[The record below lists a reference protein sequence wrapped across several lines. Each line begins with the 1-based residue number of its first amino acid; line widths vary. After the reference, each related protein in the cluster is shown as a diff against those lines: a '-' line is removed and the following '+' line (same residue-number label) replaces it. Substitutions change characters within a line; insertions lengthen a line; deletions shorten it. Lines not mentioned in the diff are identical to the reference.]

1 MAKTCRI
8 CNNKVDYCPT
18 CAIIQNPFKRAGYC
32 GENCYHISMIL
43 QKYGS
48 HDATASE
55 TIEAL
60 KPYNIDQLDLKP
72 SIEDCYFNILYDAED
87 QDEIQ
92 ISENVETEDEFIEE
106 VIPEEDV
113 EVVIDFE
120 EDMTI
125 SDIE

>member
-18 CAIIQNPFKRAGYC
+18 CAIVQNPFKRAGYC
-32 GENCYHISMIL
+32 SEDCYHISMIL
-43 QKYGS
+43 QKHGS
-48 HDATASE
+48 HDATAFE
-55 TIEAL
+55 TVEAL
-60 KPYNIDQLDLKP
+60 KSYNIDQINLKP
-72 SIEDCYFNILYDAED
+72 SIEDYYLSVLCEVEG
-87 QDEIQ
+87 QEETSEI
-92 ISENVETEDEFIEE
+92 IEVEDEFIEE